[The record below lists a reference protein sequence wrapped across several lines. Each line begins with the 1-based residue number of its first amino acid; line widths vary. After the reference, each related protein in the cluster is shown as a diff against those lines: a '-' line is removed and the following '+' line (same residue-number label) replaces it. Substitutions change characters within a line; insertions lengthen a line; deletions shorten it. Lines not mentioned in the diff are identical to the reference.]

1 MTKRNITAIGS
12 KIAKP
17 TRTKTRRSDSNQ
29 ILSRVLGRIVDVVN
43 YCSCGEAT
51 IDKVADKLKWILH
64 DYQTPR
70 DIQIQQME
78 QPGGEDL
85 ERRLDDEQLGD
96 DNIDRGPAEE
106 QPGGEDH
113 QIQLGG
119 EDLERRLDDEQLGDD
134 NIEQVVVDEQ
144 LGDAN
149 IERQLDEVDLES
161 LRHDEHL
168 GGEVAVRV
176 TVELQRQLDEDQQVM
191 GITLDH
197 LEQCRDKSNK
207 NF

>member
-1 MTKRNITAIGS
+1 LVTCLQLSFEEKVTKRNIIAIGIALTAS

-17 TRTKTRRSDSNQ
+17 TRTRTRRSDNNQ

-51 IDKVADKLKWILH
+51 IVKVADKLKSILY

-70 DIQIQQME
+70 DIQIQQMK
-78 QPGGEDL
+78 QPGGEDF
-85 ERRLDDEQLGD
+85 ERPLDDEQLGD
-96 DNIDRGPAEE
+96 DTIDRGPAEE

-119 EDLERRLDDEQLGDD
+119 EDLEIFQADEQFGGG
-134 NIEQVVVDEQ
+134 NIEKVVVEEQ

-161 LRHDEHL
+161 LRPDEQL
-168 GGEVAVRV
+168 GGDVAVRV
-176 TVELQRQLDEDQQVM
+176 ANRTREAA
-191 GITLDH
+191 
-197 LEQCRDKSNK
+197 
-207 NF
+207 